1 MTTLEIVLIAI
12 IWIAYG
18 CFSAWKNNV
27 FTDFIPDA
35 PLIAF
40 IAVAPIILGVR
51 AFIGIFYLED

>member
-18 CFSAWKNNV
+18 CFSAWKNDV
-27 FTDFIPDA
+27 FTDIIPSA

-40 IAVAPIILGVR
+40 IIVAPIILSIR
-51 AFIGIFYLED
+51 AFVGIFYLKD